1 MTDSQDHSRAA
12 EPPPLANRPPSAPAR
27 HPPLD
32 TADLALAILT
42 YNHGATVKSVAAAAA
57 RGLAEYFPG
66 VSAILINSDAGSSDD
81 TQEALATAALP
92 TITVHHEAPAG
103 ERVAVPFHG
112 VPGRGTALRSTFDL
126 AQRLGAKA
134 LVLLEADAVSI
145 TPEWLE
151 RLAAPVLDGKAD
163 FVAPAYARHRWEG
176 TISRLL
182 LSPLVRALYG
192 RRLQQPFGGQQ
203 ALSAR
208 LIEHLLIHPKW
219 SWTGGDVHD
228 LWITGT
234 AIADGFSVWE
244 TALGRHL
251 VRSRTRATDLP
262 AMLAQTLG
270 AAFTVMERHGD
281 LWLEVRGSEP
291 IPAVGEPAPLGVEPM
306 TLDVDGM
313 LEAFRLGVRDLTPIW
328 ELVLA
333 PETLADVLTLESGG
347 HMRFPDDLWARVV
360 YDFALAHHY
369 SVVHRDHLLRSL
381 TPLYLGRTAAFVVA
395 TRALS
400 AAASQAQLDLVG
412 AAFERQKP
420 YLVEHWR

>member
-1 MTDSQDHSRAA
+1 MGRPEPSEAVRATVDR
-12 EPPPLANRPPSAPAR
+12 LAPV
-27 HPPLD
+27 
-32 TADLALAILT
+32 DLAVGLLT
-42 YNHGATVKSVAAAAA
+42 YNNAETLGGILDAVATGIARHFSSTRVALVAA
-57 RGLAEYFPG
+57 
-66 VSAILINSDAGSSDD
+66 DAGSSDG
-81 TQEALATAALP
+81 TRERVAGTALP
-92 TITVHHEAPAG
+92 ALVVQHEAPAG

-112 VPGRGTALRSTFDL
+112 VPGRGAALRTTFDI

-134 LVLLEADAVSI
+134 LVLLEADAVSV
-145 TPEWLE
+145 TPEWIQH
-151 RLAAPVLDGKAD
+151 LAAPVLDGKAD

-176 TISRLL
+176 TITRLL
-182 LSPLVRALYG
+182 LSPLVRTLYG

-219 SWTGGDVHD
+219 SWTGADVHD

-244 TALGRHL
+244 AWLGRHL
-251 VRSRTRATDLP
+251 VRSRTRTTDLP

-291 IPAVGEPAPLGVEPM
+291 IPVGGEPAPVGVEPM
-306 TLDVDGM
+306 TVDVDGM
-313 LEAFRLGVRDLTPIW
+313 QEAFHLGVRDLTSIW
-328 ELVLA
+328 ELILA
-333 PETLADVLTLESGG
+333 PETLADVLTLDSGG
-347 HMRFPDDLWARVV
+347 SMRFPDDLWARVV
-360 YDFALAHHY
+360 YEFALGHHY

-381 TPLYLGRTAAFVVA
+381 TPLYLGRTAAFVTA
-395 TRALS
+395 TRTLGV
-400 AAASQAQLDLVG
+400 AASQTQLDLVG

>member
-1 MTDSQDHSRAA
+1 MGRPEPSEAVRATV
-12 EPPPLANRPPSAPAR
+12 ERLAPV
-27 HPPLD
+27 
-32 TADLALAILT
+32 DLAVGLLT
-42 YNHGATVKSVAAAAA
+42 YNNAETLGGILDAVAAGVARHFANTRVALVAA
-57 RGLAEYFPG
+57 
-66 VSAILINSDAGSSDD
+66 DAGSSDG
-81 TQEALATAALP
+81 TRERVAGAALP
-92 TITVHHEAPAG
+92 AVVVQHEAPAG

-112 VPGRGTALRSTFDL
+112 VPGRGAALRTMFDV

-134 LVLLEADAVSI
+134 LVLLEADAVSV
-145 TPEWLE
+145 TPEWIE
-151 RLAAPVLDGKAD
+151 HLAAPVLDGKAD

-176 TISRLL
+176 TITRLL

-244 TALGRHL
+244 AWLGRHL
-251 VRSRTRATDLP
+251 VRSRTRTVDLP

-291 IPAVGEPAPLGVEPM
+291 IPGVGEPAPLGVEPM
-306 TLDVDGM
+306 TVDVDGM
-313 LEAFRLGVRDLTPIW
+313 QEAFRLGVRDLTSIW
-328 ELVLA
+328 ELILA
-333 PETLADVLTLESGG
+333 PDTLADVLTLDDGG
-347 HMRFPDDLWARVV
+347 RIRFPDDLWARVV
-360 YDFALAHHY
+360 YEFALGHHY

-381 TPLYLGRTAAFVVA
+381 TPLYLGRTAAFVTA
-395 TRALS
+395 TRTLG
-400 AAASQAQLDLVG
+400 AAASQSQLDLVG

>member
-1 MTDSQDHSRAA
+1 MERPEPSEAVRATVDR
-12 EPPPLANRPPSAPAR
+12 LAPV
-27 HPPLD
+27 
-32 TADLALAILT
+32 DLAVGLLT
-42 YNHGATVKSVAAAAA
+42 YNNAETLGGILDAVATGIARHFSSTRVALVAA
-57 RGLAEYFPG
+57 
-66 VSAILINSDAGSSDD
+66 DAGSSDG
-81 TQEALATAALP
+81 TRERVAGTALP
-92 TITVHHEAPAG
+92 ALVVQHEAPAG

-112 VPGRGTALRSTFDL
+112 VPGRGAALRTTFDI

-134 LVLLEADAVSI
+134 LVLLEADAVSV
-145 TPEWLE
+145 TPEWIE
-151 RLAAPVLDGKAD
+151 HLAAPVLDGKAD

-176 TISRLL
+176 TITRLL
-182 LSPLVRALYG
+182 LSPLVRTLYG

-219 SWTGGDVHD
+219 SWTGSDVHD

-244 TALGRHL
+244 AWLGRHL
-251 VRSRTRATDLP
+251 VRSRTRTADLP

-291 IPAVGEPAPLGVEPM
+291 IPVVGEPAPVGVEPM
-306 TLDVDGM
+306 TVDVDGM
-313 LEAFRLGVRDLTPIW
+313 QEAFHLGVRDLTSIW
-328 ELVLA
+328 ELILA
-333 PETLADVLTLESGG
+333 PETLADVLTLDSGG
-347 HMRFPDDLWARVV
+347 SMRFPDDLWARVV
-360 YDFALAHHY
+360 YEFALGHHY

-381 TPLYLGRTAAFVVA
+381 TPLYLGRTAAFVTA
-395 TRALS
+395 TRTLGV
-400 AAASQAQLDLVG
+400 AASQTQLDLVG